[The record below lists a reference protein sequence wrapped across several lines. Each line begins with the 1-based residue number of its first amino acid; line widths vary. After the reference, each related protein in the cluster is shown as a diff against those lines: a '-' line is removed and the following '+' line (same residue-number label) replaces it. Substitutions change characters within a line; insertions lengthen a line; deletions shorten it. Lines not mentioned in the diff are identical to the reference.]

1 MTPQPLRLQFLGA
14 AQNVTG
20 SCHMLEVA
28 GARILVD
35 CGMYQERELK
45 SRNWDPLPVPA
56 RTVSCVLLTHAHLD
70 HCGRLPK
77 IVQQGFKGPIFCT
90 PATADIAR
98 IVMMDAAKIQEEDV
112 ALKKKRHAKENR
124 TGPFPLQ
131 PLYTIADVEATIPLL
146 TPVEYDMPLQIAPG
160 AEAVFRNA
168 GHILGAA
175 SVHVRAGVNGGTRTI
190 VFSGDLGRWDAPIL
204 RDPVPVSEADYV
216 LIESTYGDKEHKE
229 TSTIPD
235 TLAGIINETRR
246 AGGNIV
252 IPTFAVERSQDL
264 LYHLNLLEVAG
275 RIPRMPVFL
284 DSPMAVSVTEVFR
297 RHQELFDEETR
308 AMLSKGIHPCDFSG
322 LKTCRTADE
331 SKAIREQAGTSII
344 LAGSGMCTSGRIKHH
359 LVNNISR
366 PESTILFV
374 GYQAAGTLGR
384 LILEGAKEVRI
395 LGQTYPVKARVAKV
409 NGFSAHGDRRELLRW
424 LTGLRQPP
432 RQVFAIHGEP
442 EVAAS
447 FAKYVHDQTGWSTTV
462 AEYQRSVSLD

>member
-1 MTPQPLRLQFLGA
+1 
-14 AQNVTG
+14 
-20 SCHMLEVA
+20 MLEA
-28 GARILVD
+28 GGIRMLVD

-45 SRNWDPLPVPA
+45 NRNWEPLPVPA
-56 RTVSCVLLTHAHLD
+56 HTIRCVLLTHAHLD

-77 IVQQGFKGPIFCT
+77 IVQQGFKGPIYCT

-98 IVMMDAAKIQEEDV
+98 IVMLDAAKIQEEDV
-112 ALKKKRHAKENR
+112 ALKMKRHAKENR
-124 TGPFPLQ
+124 TGPFPLT
-131 PLYTIADVEATIPLL
+131 PLYTIADVEATVPLL
-146 TPVEYDMPLQIAPG
+146 TPIEYDTPVQLAPG
-160 AEAVFRNA
+160 VEALFRNA

-175 SVHVRAGVNGGTRTI
+175 SVYVRVGLNGSTRTI
-190 VFSGDLGRWDAPIL
+190 AFSGDLGRWEAPIL
-204 RDPVPVSEADYV
+204 RDPTPAAEADYV

-229 TSTIPD
+229 SSTIPD
-235 TLAGIINETRR
+235 TLATIINETRR

-264 LYHLNLLEVAG
+264 LYHLNLLAIAG
-275 RIPRMPVFL
+275 RIPRLPVFL

-297 RHQELFDEETR
+297 RHQDLFDEETR
-308 AMLSKGIHPCDFSG
+308 ALLRKGIHPCDFAG

-331 SKAIREQAGTSII
+331 SKAIRDQAGSSII

-359 LVNNISR
+359 LVNNIAR

-409 NGFSAHGDRRELLRW
+409 NGFSAHGDRREMLRW
-424 LTGLRQPP
+424 LSGLQRPP

-442 EVAAS
+442 AVVAS
-447 FAKYVHDQTGWSTTV
+447 FASYVHQETGWPTSV
-462 AEYQRSVSLD
+462 ASYQKSVELD